1 MATIQDVYNAFLA
14 KMTEDEWVDWD
25 KADRERDWRT
35 LFDGALPLFK
45 FPRVSLEVDE
55 NGNFKD
61 KVTNTE
67 IQIIATFM
75 KVLWLDRTIL
85 SWENVKPLYAER
97 DFSQANLVKELKN
110 LLESEHERALKLESN
125 YYRSIDNQPYNY
137 RALAGDNY
145 GE

>member
-14 KMTEDEWVDWD
+14 KMTEDEWVGWD

-85 SWENVKPLYAER
+85 SWENVKPLYSER

-110 LLESEHERALKLESN
+110 LLESEHERAAKLESN
-125 YYRSIDNQPYNY
+125 YYRSIDNHPYNY
-137 RALAGDNY
+137 RALAGDDD